1 MNENIRTYLKQ
12 MLADAGQVDLG
23 ADLENQMIEDLN
35 SRLEDRLI
43 LVAMENLP
51 QDKQEELTAMAEDK
65 ESSKSLEEYVKN
77 NIPNWE
83 EVFARALQDFR
94 ETYLGAQ

>member
-12 MLADAGQVDLG
+12 LLADAGQTDLG
-23 ADLENQMIEDLN
+23 AALENQMIEDLN

-51 QDKQEELTAMAEDK
+51 QDKQEELTTMAENK
-65 ESSKSLEEYVKN
+65 ESSKNMEEFVKG
-77 NIPNWE
+77 NIANWE
-83 EVFARALQDFR
+83 EVFAKSLQDFR